1 MSNKNTLVPQA
12 HKLTVDELSKGGKK
26 SVYSRRKKR
35 FLREQLEQLMLL
47 DLNEC
52 KLKDNM
58 RKLGIEEN
66 NLSIQNGICVALVQ
80 QALNGSI
87 RAFKV
92 IGEYLQ
98 QDPKFGEN
106 KEHIE
111 NIFFINDIPNKLK
124 ERENGIEKR

>member
-1 MSNKNTLVPQA
+1 
-12 HKLTVDELSKGGKK
+12 
-26 SVYSRRKKR
+26 
-35 FLREQLEQLMLL
+35 MLF

-52 KLKDNM
+52 KLKENM

-66 NLSIQNGICVALVQ
+66 DLSIQNGICVALVQ

-92 IGEYLQ
+92 IGEYIQ

-106 KEHIE
+106 KDHIE
-111 NIFFINDIPNKLK
+111 RCYIYLGYS
-124 ERENGIEKR
+124 R

>member
-1 MSNKNTLVPQA
+1 
-12 HKLTVDELSKGGKK
+12 
-26 SVYSRRKKR
+26 
-35 FLREQLEQLMLL
+35 MLL

-66 NLSIQNGICVALVQ
+66 ELSIQNAMCVALAQ

-87 RAFKV
+87 RAFQV
-92 IGEYLQ
+92 IRDQLGQ
-98 QDPKFGEN
+98 NPKDGQD

-111 NIFFINDIPNKLK
+111 NIIFINDITDKFKKKKIKICFTKNNFYYTILMNYFTFIRNSK
-124 ERENGIEKR
+124 II